1 MTCQQAFELLNDYVD
16 GTLDEAQH
24 QELELHLAGCSG
36 CRKEERALRAFL
48 AEAVSHKRETP
59 PPRDLWPA
67 IAERIER
74 QQRILPFL
82 RPGSA
87 LRRYAPPLVA
97 VAAAA
102 AIALVSHMN
111 VGPKPVETAPS
122 GTLQQAS
129 TSASSDVERAERE
142 YERATSQLIAALNAK
157 RAGMS
162 PEAQKTLDDNI
173 AAIDGGLREV
183 RAALQ
188 KDPQNAK
195 LTRMLAATHQ
205 KKLDLLLRLIRLT
218 SQI

>member
-1 MTCQQAFELLNDYVD
+1 MTCEKALELLNDYVD

-24 QELELHLAGCSG
+24 QELELHLADCAA

-48 AEAVSHKRETP
+48 AEVATYKRETP
-59 PPRDLWPA
+59 PSRDLWPG

-74 QQRILPFL
+74 EKRILPFL
-82 RPGSA
+82 RSGSVA
-87 LRRYAPPLVA
+87 RRYALPLLA

-102 AIALVSHMN
+102 ALAIVSTLH
-111 VGPKPVETAPS
+111 VGPKPVETTPS
-122 GTLQQAS
+122 GTLQ
-129 TSASSDVERAERE
+129 TASSGPMTDVEKAEAE

-157 RAGMS
+157 RSSMS

-173 AAIDGGLREV
+173 AAIDGGLRDV

-188 KDPQNAK
+188 KDPQNPK
-195 LTRMLAATHQ
+195 LTKMLAATHQ
-205 KKLDLLLRLIRLT
+205 KKLDLLLRLIRLS